1 MTKTKKSNKKT
12 SSKNSP
18 APKSKKVIGRKAKP
32 KSTPPFAAESTQ
44 THATSKEAKK
54 AAWDD
59 YVQRNVELFS
69 KGPILQS
76 PYSLGPQSP
85 FVCCEDIREY
95 LEARAATDKDK
106 MFILQ
111 CLMEYYQD
119 RERKEK
125 ERKQQASSTWSASPG
140 VYSASAY
147 ADAKLPDGIP
157 VPGQGAAK

>member
-18 APKSKKVIGRKAKP
+18 APKSKKVIGRKARP
-32 KSTPPFAAESTQ
+32 KSAQGPDAEAAAPQAHTST
-44 THATSKEAKK
+44 SIYK

-59 YVQRNVELFS
+59 HVKNNFEAFS
-69 KGPILQS
+69 KGFFLQPCS
-76 PYSLGPQSP
+76 PGPTSP
-85 FVCCEDIREY
+85 FVSCEDIREY
-95 LEARAATDKDK
+95 LEAKVATYKDK